1 LNFEFVFKEADM
13 PKSFEELPVW
23 QKARGLVKYVYD
35 LTKKEPFSRDFSL
48 VDQIR
53 RSSTSVMYNISEGFE
68 RGSNTEFVQFL
79 YISKGSA
86 GETRAQ
92 FYVALDQDYITNGE
106 FKKGCSLCKD
116 VSGQLSGLI
125 DYLKGSRLKGEKFK
139 KEYKSATERFEE
151 MAKQFNIQHSKF
163 NKGVSDLK

>member
-1 LNFEFVFKEADM
+1 M

-23 QKARGLVKYVYD
+23 QKARQLVKYIYS
-35 LTKKEPFSRDFSL
+35 LTKGEKFSRDFSL

-53 RSSTSVMYNISEGFE
+53 RASTSVMFNTSEGFE
-68 RGSNTEFVQFL
+68 RGSNAEFIQFL

-92 FYVALDQDYITNGE
+92 LYVAIDQDYISLEE
-106 FKKGCSLCKD
+106 FQKGVSMCKD

-125 DYLKGSRLKGEKFK
+125 DYLKGSRLKGEKFRK
-139 KEYKSATERFEE
+139 QQKSMREEIEE
-151 MAKQFNIQHSKF
+151 MTKGFNIQNSRF
-163 NKGVSDLK
+163 NRTQSDSDQDS

>member
-1 LNFEFVFKEADM
+1 M

-23 QKARGLVKYVYD
+23 QKARELVKFVYD
-35 LTKKEPFSRDFSL
+35 LTKKEPFCKDFSL
-48 VDQIR
+48 VDQVR
-53 RSSTSVMYNISEGFE
+53 RASTSVMFNTAEGFE
-68 RGSNTEFVQFL
+68 RGSNTEFIQFL
-79 YISKGSA
+79 YIAKGSA

-92 FYVALDQDYITNGE
+92 FYVALDQDYITNEE

-139 KEYKSATERFEE
+139 KEYRSMKDRVEE
-151 MAKQFNIQHSKF
+151 MTRQFNIPHSRFK
-163 NKGVSDLK
+163 KGES

>member
-1 LNFEFVFKEADM
+1 LNFESVLEEDV

-23 QKARGLVKYVYD
+23 QKARELVKYIYD
-35 LTKKEPFSRDFSL
+35 LTKKEAFSRDFSL

-53 RSSTSVMYNISEGFE
+53 RSSTSVMFNTAEGFE
-68 RGSNTEFVQFL
+68 RGSNTEFIQFL

-92 FYVALDQDYITNGE
+92 LYVALDQEYITTEE
-106 FKKGCSLCKD
+106 FKKGLLLCKD

-125 DYLKGSRLKGEKFK
+125 DYLKGSRFKGEKFK
-139 KEYKSATERFEE
+139 KEYKSAKDRFDE
-151 MAKQFNIQHSKF
+151 MISQFNIRNSKF
-163 NKGVSDLK
+163 NKDQE

>member
-1 LNFEFVFKEADM
+1 M

-23 QKARGLVKYVYD
+23 QKARELVKYVYD
-35 LTKKEPFSRDFSL
+35 LTKREPFCRDFSL

-53 RSSTSVMYNISEGFE
+53 RSSTSVMFNTAEGFE
-68 RGSNTEFVQFL
+68 RGSNTEFIQFL

-92 FYVALDQDYITNGE
+92 FYVTLDQDYITTEE
-106 FKKGCSLCKD
+106 FNKGVAMCKD

-139 KEYKSATERFEE
+139 KEYKSAKDRFEE
-151 MAKQFNIQHSKF
+151 MTRQFNIPHSRF
-163 NKGVSDLK
+163 NKKDSAPDEE

>member
-1 LNFEFVFKEADM
+1 M

-23 QKARGLVKYVYD
+23 QKARELVRYVYD

-53 RSSTSVMYNISEGFE
+53 RASTSVMYNIAEGFE
-68 RGSNTEFVQFL
+68 RGSNVEFIQFL

-86 GETRAQ
+86 GETRTQ
-92 FYVALDQDYITNGE
+92 FYVAIDQDYITTKE
-106 FKKGCSLCKD
+106 FEKGLSLCKD

-125 DYLKGSRLKGEKFK
+125 DYLKGSRLKGEKFR
-139 KEYKSATERFEE
+139 KEYKSMREKVEE
-151 MAKQFNIQHSKF
+151 FKKQFNIQNSKL
-163 NKGVSDLK
+163 NKKDSNSDQEK

>member
-1 LNFEFVFKEADM
+1 M

-23 QKARGLVKYVYD
+23 QKARELVKYVYT
-35 LTKKEPFSRDFSL
+35 LTRKDGFSQDFSL

-53 RSSTSVMYNISEGFE
+53 RSSTSVMFNISEGFE
-68 RGSNTEFVQFL
+68 RGANTEFLQFL

-92 FYVALDQDYITNGE
+92 FYVALDQDYINRGE
-106 FKKGCSLCKD
+106 FNKGLAMYKD

-139 KEYKSATERFEE
+139 NSTRARK
-151 MAKQFNIQHSKF
+151 NVSK
-163 NKGVSDLK
+163 K

>member
-1 LNFEFVFKEADM
+1 M

-23 QKARGLVKYVYD
+23 QKTRQLVKYIYL
-35 LTKKEPFSRDFSL
+35 LTKGEKFSRDFSL

-53 RSSTSVMYNISEGFE
+53 RASTSVMFNTAEGFE
-68 RGSNTEFVQFL
+68 RGSNAEFIQFL

-92 FYVALDQDYITNGE
+92 LYVSLDQNYISPEE
-106 FKKGCSLCKD
+106 FQKGVSMCKD

-125 DYLKGSRLKGEKFK
+125 DYLKGAEMLKGVG
-139 KEYKSATERFEE
+139 
-151 MAKQFNIQHSKF
+151 AKQPEVKP
-163 NKGVSDLK
+163 

>member
-1 LNFEFVFKEADM
+1 M

-23 QKARGLVKYVYD
+23 RKARELVKYVYT
-35 LTKKEPFSRDFSL
+35 LTRKEAFSRDFTL

-68 RGSNTEFVQFL
+68 RGSNTEFIQFL

-92 FYVALDQDYITNGE
+92 FYVAIDQEYITTGE
-106 FKKGCSLCKD
+106 FNKGIAMCKD

-139 KEYKSATERFEE
+139 KEYKSAKDRFEE
-151 MAKQFNIQHSKF
+151 MLREFNIQHSKF
-163 NKGVSDLK
+163 DKKDSNSVQEK

>member
-1 LNFEFVFKEADM
+1 M

-23 QKARGLVKYVYD
+23 QKARELVKYVYD
-35 LTKKEPFSRDFSL
+35 LTRKEAFSRDFSL

-53 RSSTSVMYNISEGFE
+53 RASTSVMYNTAEGFE

-86 GETRAQ
+86 GETRTQ
-92 FYVALDQDYITNGE
+92 FYVAFDQEYITPGE
-106 FKKGCSLCKD
+106 FSKGIAMCKD

-139 KEYKSATERFEE
+139 KEYKSAKDRFEE
-151 MAKQFNIQHSKF
+151 MTRQFNIPHSKSNTKDPNF
-163 NKGVSDLK
+163 ES

>member
-1 LNFEFVFKEADM
+1 LFKKEVVM

-23 QKARGLVKYVYD
+23 QKARELVKYVYT
-35 LTKKEPFSRDFSL
+35 LTRKEPFSKDFSL

-53 RSSTSVMYNISEGFE
+53 RSSTSVMFNTSEGFE
-68 RGSNTEFVQFL
+68 RGSNTEFIQFL
-79 YISKGSA
+79 YIAKGSA

-92 FYVALDQDYITNGE
+92 FYVALDQGYITPEE
-106 FKKGCSLCKD
+106 FKKGIAICKD

-139 KEYKSATERFEE
+139 KEYKSAKERFEE
-151 MAKQFNIQHSKF
+151 MTRQFNIPHSKF
-163 NKGVSDLK
+163 NKS

>member
-1 LNFEFVFKEADM
+1 M

-23 QKARGLVKYVYD
+23 QKARELVKYVY
-35 LTKKEPFSRDFSL
+35 TFTRKEAFSRDFSL

-53 RSSTSVMYNISEGFE
+53 RSSTSVMFNTSEGFE
-68 RGSNTEFVQFL
+68 RGSNTEFIQFL
-79 YISKGSA
+79 YIAKGSA

-92 FYVALDQDYITNGE
+92 FYVALDQDYITNEE

-125 DYLKGSRLKGEKFK
+125 DYLKGSRLKGEKFR
-139 KEYKSATERFEE
+139 KEYKSTKDRFEE
-151 MAKQFNIQHSKF
+151 MTRQFNIPHSKF
-163 NKGVSDLK
+163 NKRDSEPENNLES

>member
-1 LNFEFVFKEADM
+1 M

-23 QKARGLVKYVYD
+23 QKAREMVKYVYD
-35 LTKKEPFSRDFSL
+35 LTKKELFCRDFSL

-68 RGSNTEFVQFL
+68 RGSNTEFIQFL
-79 YISKGSA
+79 FIAKGSA
-86 GETRAQ
+86 GEARAQ
-92 FYVALDQDYITNGE
+92 FYVALDQEYISSEE
-106 FKKGCSLCKD
+106 FQKGVSLCKN

-139 KEYKSATERFEE
+139 KNYRSMKDEVEKITR
-151 MAKQFNIQHSKF
+151 QFNIQHSKP
-163 NKGVSDLK
+163 KS

>member
-1 LNFEFVFKEADM
+1 M

-23 QKARGLVKYVYD
+23 QKARELVNYVYT
-35 LTKKEPFSRDFSL
+35 LTRQEAFSKDFSL

-68 RGSNTEFVQFL
+68 RGSNTEFIQFL
-79 YISKGSA
+79 YIAKGSA

-92 FYVALDQDYITNGE
+92 FYVALDQDYVTMEE
-106 FKKGCSLCKD
+106 FKKGTAMCKD

-139 KEYKSATERFEE
+139 KEYKSAKDRFQE
-151 MAKQFNIQHSKF
+151 MIDQFNIQHSKF
-163 NKGVSDLK
+163 NKRNSTFEPDE